1 MFPAQLAFFHAA
13 VQRVAALD
21 EESGMNPLSARK
33 REQSGLYR
41 IFGAADGAYGAGVTQ
56 LIDTGDWDKRED
68 LGKAYLAAS
77 RTAYSGEGAGVDA
90 GEDFAGRVAQADCF
104 VHVQDHRETDLLA
117 SLDFAAHEGGFA
129 AAAASL
135 GNGKAAIY
143 HSDSG
148 EPEAPRVRT
157 LKEEC
162 ARVLHGRALS
172 PRWLEGQMRHGFR
185 GAAEVA
191 ATVDSAFA
199 FAATADTVTSEGLEY
214 LYDAYLG
221 DPAVAKL
228 LARENGA
235 ALAAIQ
241 SRFKEA
247 IARSLWHPRRN
258 DLSALEGVPPL

>member
-1 MFPAQLAFFHAA
+1 VFFHAA

-21 EESGMNPLSARK
+21 EEHGMNPLSARK
-33 REQSGLYR
+33 QQPALYR

-56 LIDTGDWDKRED
+56 HVDNGDWKTRED
-68 LGKAYLAAS
+68 LGEAYLAAS
-77 RTAYSGEGAGVDA
+77 SAAYYGEGAGVA
-90 GEDFAGRVAQADCF
+90 AAEAFAGRVAQADCF
-104 VHVQDHRETDLLA
+104 VHVQDHRETDVLA

-135 GNGKAAIY
+135 GNGKAETY

-148 EPEAPRVRT
+148 DPEAPRVRT

-199 FAATADTVTSEGLEY
+199 FAAAADAVTSEGLEH

-221 DPAVAKL
+221 DPAVASF

-247 IARSLWHPRRN
+247 IARSLWQPRRN
-258 DLSALEGVPPL
+258 DLSALEGVPLL